1 MTQESTYLLTLVRL
15 GIHPEAEMES
25 MPTGIDWQ
33 KVIDLAGEQ
42 GVVAIAWDGYSR
54 LYEAGMVTVDM
65 DKQVKKQWIAR
76 VIQAHEWKYAKYRS
90 TIAHLASFYA
100 KHGVKMMILKGY
112 GLSLNYPVPAHRPCG
127 DVDVWNYGEYK
138 RADQLLH
145 DELGIRIDNSHHHH
159 TVFHFEGQMFE
170 NHYDFVNVHAHP
182 SSKVVEAR
190 LKELAFLGD
199 EEIDAEGQPVFIPSP
214 DFNALFLLR
223 HTSAHFAA
231 EKMSLRQILD
241 WGTFVQKYHDR
252 IDWNGLETF
261 VDSVGMTPFY
271 QVLNGICVNYLG
283 FAADIFPNGRSAME
297 TRVVEDIFS
306 PEFTDENPKGRFF
319 GSLWWRYRRWK
330 HNDWKHR
337 LVYPESML
345 RTFLVQLKAH
355 LMKPASLKM

>member
-1 MTQESTYLLTLVRL
+1 MTKESTFLLTLIRL
-15 GIHPEAEMES
+15 GIHPEAELEF
-25 MPTGIDWQ
+25 PPAGIDWQ

-65 DKQVKKQWIAR
+65 DKQVKKQCIAR

-100 KHGVKMMILKGY
+100 KHGVKMMVLKGY

-127 DVDVWNYGEYK
+127 DVDIWNYGEYK

-145 DELGIRIDNSHHHH
+145 DELGVKIDNSHHHH

-252 IDWNGLETF
+252 IDWKGLESF

-306 PEFTDENPKGRFF
+306 PEFTDVNPKGRFL

>member
-1 MTQESTYLLTLVRL
+1 MTQESNFLLTLLRL
-15 GIHPEAEMES
+15 GIHPGAEVES
-25 MPTGIDWQ
+25 TPTDIDWQ
-33 KVIDLAGEQ
+33 TVIDLAGEQ

-54 LYEAGMVTVDM
+54 LYEAGKVTADM

-76 VIQAHEWKYAKYRS
+76 VIQFHEWKYAKYRS
-90 TIAHLASFYA
+90 TIGHLASFYS
-100 KHGVKMMILKGY
+100 KHGIKMIVLKGY

-127 DVDVWNYGEYK
+127 DVDIWNYGEYK
-138 RADQLLH
+138 RADKALH
-145 DELGIRIDNSHHHH
+145 DDMEIKIDNSHHHH

-190 LKELAFLGD
+190 LKELAYQGD
-199 EEIDAEGQPVFIPSP
+199 EAVEIDGAEIYLPSP

-241 WGTFVQKYHDR
+241 WGTFVQRYHDQV
-252 IDWNGLETF
+252 DWDGLTAF
-261 VDSVGMTPFY
+261 VDKVGMRPFMD
-271 QVLNGICVNYLG
+271 VLNGICVNYLG
-283 FAADIFPNGRSAME
+283 FAGDIFPSGRSAVE
-297 TRVVEDIFS
+297 ERVVDDIFL
-306 PEFTDENPKGRFF
+306 PEFADKNPKGHFF

-330 HNDWKHR
+330 HNAWKHR

-345 RTFLVQLKAH
+345 RTFFVQFRAH